1 MKLEAKKKPAPA
13 IALPP
18 PTEEPAAEVLD
29 PTTDPDAVSAMTA
42 AGTVD
47 ELPAGDVKFA
57 PKLANPMSVLHLRCK
72 DSTQI
77 GPFGQSI
84 DAGRSAAH
92 HDVEMMLRPELF
104 GVEVMVNL
112 GGIRRRF
119 IVPLSLVAHCEM
131 ENLGPATPARE

>member
-1 MKLEAKKKPAPA
+1 MKLEAKKKPA
-13 IALPP
+13 ITLPP
-18 PTEEPAAEVLD
+18 PTEEPIVETPAVD
-29 PTTDPDAVSAMTA
+29 PTDDPAAVEAMIE
-42 AGTVD
+42 AGTV
-47 ELPAGDVKFA
+47 EEAKPNTP
-57 PKLANPMSVLHLRCK
+57 PKPANPMSVLHLRCK

-104 GVEVMVNL
+104 GVEVLVNL